1 LVIDDPRDAELAY
14 HQSLAM
20 VRYLVHY
27 RGERALGDAI
37 ERIERGEH
45 EDLLDALLG
54 EPARGEDLL
63 AFLASGR

>member
-1 LVIDDPRDAELAY
+1 
-14 HQSLAM
+14 M

-27 RGERALGDAI
+27 RGERSLGDAI

-63 AFLASGR
+63 TFLASGR